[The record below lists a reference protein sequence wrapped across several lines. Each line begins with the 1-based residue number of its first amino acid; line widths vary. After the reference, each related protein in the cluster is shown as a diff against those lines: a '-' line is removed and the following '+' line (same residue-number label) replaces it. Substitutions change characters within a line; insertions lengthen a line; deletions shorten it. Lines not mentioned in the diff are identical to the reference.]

1 MEKQKLIN
9 LIKNI
14 LEEQYQNISKDIE
27 THKKTT
33 QKQIPSNL
41 GFDTKGMNPLTTYDN
56 KYNCVQHSYKLFV
69 DLILTNMEKYS
80 KYLNLDKNIIILLL
94 KATLGIIKRE
104 SKYGNYVEIPDVGAQ
119 FLIKIGLGS
128 IVDKVSKIRN
138 SSPSLG
144 PSQIT
149 KEFWFSNNLDKII
162 GPYEDAFKTT
172 ESAFGV
178 LITLANK
185 YKKAI
190 QNKISTMPST
200 NDTLQKYGVIKY
212 INGTNNHALDM
223 AILSHNFGEEKTIY
237 PYCRTSHPLFFAL
250 CHKDTEKLFNTEES
264 FNNYKKNSSLYKIL
278 SQNPKNSSLL
288 TNPGTIK
295 IDNTKPVYNY
305 MPNLSAGLNL
315 HTSIGYVEYVANEIK
330 NLKCITL

>member
-1 MEKQKLIN
+1 MENKKLIN
-9 LIKNI
+9 LIKKI
-14 LEEQYQNISKDIE
+14 LEEQYQDISKDIE
-27 THKKTT
+27 MHKKTT

-41 GFDTKGMNPLTTYDN
+41 GFDTKGMDSLTTYDN

-69 DLILTNMEKYS
+69 DLILTNIEKYS
-80 KYLNLDKNIIILLL
+80 KYLNLDKNTIILLV

-104 SKYGNYVEIPDVGAQ
+104 SQYGKYIEIPDVGAQ
-119 FLIKIGLGS
+119 FLIQIGLGS
-128 IVDKVSKIRN
+128 IIDKVSKITN

-162 GPYEDAFKTT
+162 GPYEKAFKTT

-178 LITLANK
+178 LITLSNK

-190 QNKISTMPST
+190 QNKISTTPST
-200 NDTLQKYGVIKY
+200 NDTLQKYGVIKH

-237 PYCRTSHPLFFAL
+237 PYCKTSHPLFLAL
-250 CHKDTEKLFNTEES
+250 CHKNTEKLFNTEES
-264 FNNYKKNSSLYKIL
+264 FNEYKKNSSLYKIL

-295 IDNTKPVYNY
+295 VDKTKPIYNY

-330 NLKCITL
+330 NLNCITL